1 MRVPRRWRHTRCR
14 LSVSA
19 PPAPWVAAPT
29 RSARPRRW
37 GTTRVSPRASPA
49 AAPAATR
56 RAAPLAF
63 RMRDER
69 RPACSAPLASP
80 RRLPGVALPRVPRV
94 PARTAA
100 PGYRDSSGMVLSC
113 HGRQNTPG
121 AWRARGIKCVSRVL
135 AVDVGTSPRGP
146 ALGSFHRVLR
156 GSTMSPLT
164 TLSGIGDL
172 CWSSRKRS
180 HRRVSC
186 RCSRSSSLG
195 ASRVASLRCR
205 KPRAAHARH
214 RDIKCTRRHRQ
225 PAARAPKEM
234 SSSSKS
240 RALG

>member
-1 MRVPRRWRHTRCR
+1 MAPYEVPSFRFGTSCALGGRAHAISASASMGHHTRVTTGLACSSACCNSSRSSLGVPHARRAASSLLRAARQSATSTRCR
-14 LSVSA
+14 SA
-19 PPAPWVAAPT
+19 S
-29 RSARPRRW
+29 SA
-37 GTTRVSPRASPA
+37 S
-49 AAPAATR
+49 
-56 RAAPLAF
+56 
-63 RMRDER
+63 
-69 RPACSAPLASP
+69 SAY
-80 RRLPGVALPRVPRV
+80 RV